1 MEDAKRGG
9 TIWKWMKVTWDN
21 IAHPKGRKENSMDAQ
36 KSSITKFGERK
47 KNGCGRCLIVL
58 RLLLVK
64 GNWELAKQEKAV

>member
-1 MEDAKRGG
+1 
-9 TIWKWMKVTWDN
+9 MKVTWDN
-21 IAHPKGRKENSMDAQ
+21 IAHPKERKENSMDAQ

-64 GNWELAKQEKAV
+64 GN